1 MEGVGHNAFGV
12 LSQTEE
18 LFNACIVCH
27 FVLIKILYPQTDLD
41 YFCAAFSGNAVGKI
55 QKILVVAAGIYQN
68 IRFVY
73 PGFSEYFFVIF
84 AVKEQSWVKGLGY
97 RLFGA
102 VLDYSRAFLLA
113 QRNAVEVT
121 EEPCKFAAVA
131 FLECIS
137 SGAGRVGKI
146 VLPMHAV
153 VISKEAFVK
162 ALGFFY
168 VPDRVASADIPVEIK
183 FIEIL

>member
-97 RLFGA
+97 RLF
-102 VLDYSRAFLLA
+102 R
-113 QRNAVEVT
+113 
-121 EEPCKFAAVA
+121 
-131 FLECIS
+131 
-137 SGAGRVGKI
+137 
-146 VLPMHAV
+146 
-153 VISKEAFVK
+153 
-162 ALGFFY
+162 
-168 VPDRVASADIPVEIK
+168 
-183 FIEIL
+183 